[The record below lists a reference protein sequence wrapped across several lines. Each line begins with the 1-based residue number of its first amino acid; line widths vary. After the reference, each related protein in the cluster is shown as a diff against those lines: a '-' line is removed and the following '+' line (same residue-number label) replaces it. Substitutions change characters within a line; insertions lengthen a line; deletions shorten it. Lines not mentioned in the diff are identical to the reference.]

1 MSTRRKLV
9 ILLFASLF
17 AIILLFS
24 GFIYY
29 NLIEYSYADFHARLH
44 TRALTTAKIELESNK
59 EADYLKQFKA
69 EYLEKLTNEQHFI
82 IRTDTLDLPALSSQL
97 DIPRSFLTETLR
109 DGEHFYKKGNTFY
122 NAIRTDNAGG
132 DYLVIVSAENYY
144 HTHHEVYLR
153 QLLIGTIIFAVLLI
167 FFLSYWISSRIS
179 KPLHEISSRVNEIG
193 TDKLHL
199 RIPETDLPRE
209 LEILSKS
216 FNVMLDRLETSF
228 EAQKNFVSN
237 ASHEFRTPL
246 TSIIGEAD
254 LALSRER
261 DPKFY
266 QETLKVILSEAEKL
280 NNKTQALLFLA
291 QTGFK
296 KSKLLFEP
304 LRVDEILL
312 DCKETFHK
320 IDPSNNIF
328 LNFTNLPEQHQK
340 LQIQGNKQLLT
351 LALTNIMGN
360 GLKYSKN
367 EIVEVSLEWKDEDI
381 VIIIKDRG
389 IGIPESE
396 LPFIYDPFFRAS
408 NTDDFEGYG
417 IGLPLAR
424 NIIRLHKGE
433 LRVLSARDQGVTA
446 EIKIPLRPN

>member
-29 NLIEYSYADFHARLH
+29 NLIEYSYVDFHSRLH
-44 TRALTTAKIELESNK
+44 TRAQATARIELEQDQ
-59 EADYLKQFKA
+59 EVDVLKQFKA
-69 EYLEKLTNEQHFI
+69 EYLEKLTNENHYIF
-82 IRTDTLDLPALSSQL
+82 RKDTLDLQDAAEKLGVPQ
-97 DIPRSFLTETLR
+97 SFLQETIR
-109 DGEHFYKKGNTFY
+109 DGDHFYKKGNTFY
-122 NAIRTDNAGG
+122 NAIYTHYPHG

-153 QLLIGTIIFAVLLI
+153 QLLVGTIIFAVLLI
-167 FFLSYWISSRIS
+167 FFLSYWISNRIS
-179 KPLHEISSRVNEIG
+179 KPLHEISTKVNEIG

-199 RIPETDLPRE
+199 RIPEENLPHE
-209 LEILSKS
+209 LEILTKS
-216 FNVMLDRLETSF
+216 FNIMLDRLETSF

-246 TSIIGEAD
+246 TAIIGQAD
-254 LALSRER
+254 LALIRER
-261 DPKFY
+261 EPHFY

-296 KSKLLFEP
+296 KTQLQFEE
-304 LRVDEILL
+304 LRVDELL
-312 DCKETFHK
+312 LECKETFNK
-320 IDPSNNIF
+320 IDPQNKIY
-328 LNFTNLPEQHQK
+328 LNYQNLPDHHQK
-340 LQIQGNKQLLT
+340 LQIKGNKQLLT
-351 LALTNIMGN
+351 LAITNIMGN
-360 GLKYSKN
+360 GIKYSN
-367 EIVEVSLEWKDEDI
+367 NQIVEVSLDWSDPYI
-381 VIIIKDRG
+381 CIKIADQG
-389 IGIPESE
+389 IGIPENE

-408 NTDDFEGYG
+408 NTGDFEGYG

-424 NIIRLHKGE
+424 NIVRLHKGE
-433 LRVLSARDQGVTA
+433 LLISTNEKGGVTA
-446 EIKIPLRPN
+446 EIKIPLRLN

>member
-1 MSTRRKLV
+1 MSTQRKLV

-44 TRALTTAKIELESNK
+44 TRALTTAKIELESNQ

-69 EYLEKLTNEQHFI
+69 EYLEKLTNEQHHI
-82 IRTDTLDLPALSSQL
+82 IKTDTLNLEALSDL
-97 DIPRSFLTETLR
+97 THLPESFLKEALR
-109 DGEHFYKKGNTFY
+109 DGEHFYKDENTFY
-122 NAIRTDNAGG
+122 NAVVTRHEAGE
-132 DYLVIVSAENYY
+132 YLVIVSAENYY

-153 QLLIGTIIFAVLLI
+153 QLLVGTIIFAVLLI

-199 RIPETDLPRE
+199 RIPENDLPRE

-216 FNVMLDRLETSF
+216 FNIMLDRLETSF

-254 LALSRER
+254 LALARER
-261 DPKFY
+261 APRFY
-266 QETLKVILSEAEKL
+266 QDTLQVILREAEKL
-280 NNKTQALLFLA
+280 NHKTQALLFLA
-291 QTGFK
+291 QTGFR
-296 KSKLLFEP
+296 KSKLPFEP

-312 DCKETFHK
+312 GCKETFHK
-320 IDPSNNIF
+320 IDPANKISLHF
-328 LNFTNLPEQHQK
+328 SNLPEQHQK
-340 LQIQGNKQLLT
+340 LQIHGNRQLLT

-367 EIVEVSLEWKDEDI
+367 EIVDVCLEWEKEN
-381 VIIIKDRG
+381 IIIIIRDKG

-433 LRVLSARDQGVTA
+433 LRVISAENVGVTA

>member
-29 NLIEYSYADFHARLH
+29 NLIQYSYADFHARLH
-44 TRALTTAKIELESNK
+44 TRALTTARIELETDN

-69 EYLEKLTNEQHFI
+69 EYLEKLTNERHFI
-82 IRTDTLDLPALSSQL
+82 IRTDTLNPAALSDKL
-97 DIPRSFLTETLR
+97 DIPQHFFEETLR
-109 DGEHFYKKGNTFY
+109 DGDHFYKKGNTFY
-122 NAIRTDNAGG
+122 NAIRTDHADGQ
-132 DYLVIVSAENYY
+132 YLVIVSAENYY

-153 QLLIGTIIFAVLLI
+153 QLLAGTIIFAVLLI

-179 KPLHEISSRVNEIG
+179 KPLQEISTRVNEIG

-199 RIPETDLPRE
+199 RIPEEDLPRE

-246 TSIIGEAD
+246 TAIIAEAD
-254 LALSRER
+254 LALSRGR
-261 DPKFY
+261 DPEFY
-266 QETLKVILSEAEKL
+266 RETLRVILREAEKL

-291 QTGFK
+291 QTGFR

-304 LRVDEILL
+304 LRIDEILL
-312 DCKETFHK
+312 ECKETFNK
-320 IDPSNNIF
+320 IDPFNNVVID
-328 LNFTNLPEQHQK
+328 FTNLPEQHQQ
-340 LQIQGNKQLLT
+340 LQVQGNKQLLM
-351 LALTNIMGN
+351 LAITNIIGN

-367 EIVEVSLEWKDEDI
+367 EVVEISLEWEENDI
-381 VIIIKDRG
+381 VIRIKDRG

-408 NTDDFEGYG
+408 NTGEFEGYG

-433 LRVLSARDQGVTA
+433 LLVSSAAGQGVTA
-446 EIKIPLRPN
+446 EIKIPLRRN

>member
-1 MSTRRKLV
+1 MSTQRKLV
-9 ILLFASLF
+9 ILLFVSLF

-29 NLIEYSYADFHARLH
+29 NLIEYSYADFHGRLH

-69 EYLEKLTNEQHFI
+69 EYLEKLTNEQHYI
-82 IRTDTLDLPALSSQL
+82 IRTDTLDPVKLGAELG
-97 DIPRSFLTETLR
+97 IPSRFLRETLR
-109 DGEHFYKKGNTFY
+109 DGEHFHKDGNTFY
-122 NAIRTDNAGG
+122 NAVVTETPAGQF
-132 DYLVIVSAENYY
+132 LVIVSAENYY

-153 QLLIGTIIFAVLLI
+153 QLLVATIIFAVLLI

-199 RIPETDLPRE
+199 RIPENDLPRE
-209 LEILSKS
+209 LEILSRS

-254 LALSRER
+254 LALAR
-261 DPKFY
+261 DRAPEFY
-266 QETLKVILSEAEKL
+266 QETLRVILGEAEKL
-280 NNKTQALLFLA
+280 NHKTQALLFLA
-291 QTGFK
+291 QTGFR

-304 LRVDEILL
+304 LRVDEVLL
-312 DCKETFHK
+312 GCKETFNK
-320 IDPSNNIF
+320 IDPSNKIQ
-328 LNFTNLPEQHQK
+328 LDFTNLPEQHQK
-340 LQIQGNKQLLT
+340 LQIHGNRQLLT
-351 LALTNIMGN
+351 LALTNILGN

-367 EIVEVSLEWKDEDI
+367 EVVDVKLEWKNEHI
-381 VIIIKDRG
+381 LILIKDRG

-408 NTDDFEGYG
+408 NTEEFEGYG

-433 LRVLSARDQGVTA
+433 LQIFSARNSGVAA

>member
-9 ILLFASLF
+9 ILLFVSLF

-44 TRALTTAKIELESNK
+44 TRALTTARIELESNR

-69 EYLEKLTNEQHFI
+69 EYLEKLTNERHYVI
-82 IRTDTLDLPALSSQL
+82 DADTLDLNRLSARL
-97 DIPRSFLTETLR
+97 DIPKSFITETLR
-109 DGEHFYKKGNTFY
+109 DGDHFYKKGNTFY
-122 NAIRTDNAGG
+122 NAVRADRAGKK
-132 DYLVIVSAENYY
+132 YLVIVSAENYY

-167 FFLSYWISSRIS
+167 FFLSYWISNRIS
-179 KPLHEISSRVNEIG
+179 KPLHEISTRVNEIG

-199 RIPETDLPRE
+199 RIPEEDLPRE

-246 TSIIGEAD
+246 TSIMGEAD

-261 DPKFY
+261 APQFY
-266 QETLKVILSEAEKL
+266 QDTLRVILTEAEKL
-280 NNKTQALLFLA
+280 NHKTQALLFLA

-304 LRVDEILL
+304 LRVDEVLL
-312 DCKETFHK
+312 ECKTTFHK
-320 IDPSNNIF
+320 IDPANKIVI
-328 LNFTNLPEQHQK
+328 NFTNLPEQHQQ
-340 LQIQGNKQLLT
+340 LQILGNRQLLT

-367 EIVEVSLEWKDEDI
+367 EVVEVSLDWEGEDI
-381 VIIIKDRG
+381 VIKIKDRG

-408 NTDDFEGYG
+408 NTSEFEGYG

-433 LRVLSARDQGVTA
+433 LRILSAKDQGVTA
-446 EIKIPLRPN
+446 EIKIPLRQN